1 MLGVWGELW
10 RKGRCCWERAG
21 CWEGLL
27 GLLGVCKSCVW
38 KLLDGGEQWASV
50 LGGLQDLEAMSV

>member
-21 CWEGLL
+21 CWE
-27 GLLGVCKSCVW
+27 LLGVCKSCVW